1 MDPKYAEKIFPKP
14 SHYVECCLH
23 EILSLASKCHN
34 EIETHQNQAI
44 FFLSSVVQF
53 FVSLCEMQH
62 CVSLLLLKEF
72 AGFFKKSLLC
82 WWYSALY
89 HYL

>member
-1 MDPKYAEKIFPKP
+1 MDPKYAEKIFSKP

-53 FVSLCEMQH
+53 LSACVKCNIVSVFC
-62 CVSLLLLKEF
+62 C
-72 AGFFKKSLLC
+72 
-82 WWYSALY
+82 
-89 HYL
+89 